1 MDLVNGFKCE
11 CPRGYYDARCLSDV
25 DECASSKYKY
35 SERKYLRYSHC
46 FILNLDPCL
55 NGGRCEDGVN
65 QFICQCPPGYGGKRC
80 EKDIDECDSSKL
92 DSQKYKLR

>member
-1 MDLVNGFKCE
+1 MLTNVLQVSKIRFKLRKIRN
-11 CPRGYYDARCLSDV
+11 PR
-25 DECASSKYKY
+25 
-35 SERKYLRYSHC
+35 
-46 FILNLDPCL
+46 FIFNNFPLFQPDPCL

-92 DSQKYKLR
+92 QFH